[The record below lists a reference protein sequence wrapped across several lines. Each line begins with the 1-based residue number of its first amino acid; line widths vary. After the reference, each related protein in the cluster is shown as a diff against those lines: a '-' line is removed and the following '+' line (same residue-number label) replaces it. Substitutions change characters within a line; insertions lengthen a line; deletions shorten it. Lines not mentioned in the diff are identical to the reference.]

1 MDLHK
6 TAEGLSCS
14 WAGVV
19 TQGSLNSKLYHR
31 TSCVSQHGHKWHF
44 WWDISPYGTVL
55 FIVGTFS
62 TVSLSHQKAGEVP
75 IILEEDSKHYCTF
88 ANTPGHGGWE
98 WGRSPGGEPVFGGQG
113 HSILPRPSSPYLRS
127 VLPMPLAAQGR
138 ISVGGEPC

>member
-62 TVSLSHQKAGEVP
+62 TVSLSHQRAGEAP
-75 IILEEDSKHYCTF
+75 IIVEQDSKQVLLYFCQHPWMWRKGVGWCPLEESLCLEARK
-88 ANTPGHGGWE
+88 NI
-98 WGRSPGGEPVFGGQG
+98 S
-113 HSILPRPSSPYLRS
+113 SLPPFPDVRS
-127 VLPMPLAAQGR
+127 VLLCIGSTAVQGK
-138 ISVGGEPC
+138 